1 MDGMFTKTFPLK
13 KSIGKIYAERI
24 FSFIESQNDIHKTHK
39 KDKTSRICIGD
50 MYDYK
55 SYDQFILHQCRGI
68 YVFFVFMR
76 FGIMRFGPLPFRLY
90 RPRHLR
96 SE

>member
-24 FSFIESQNDIHKTHK
+24 FSFIESRNDIHKTDK

-55 SYDQFILHQCRGI
+55 SYDQFTLPG

-76 FGIMRFGPLPFRLY
+76 VGIMLFGPLPFHLY
-90 RPRHLR
+90 RMRHL
-96 SE
+96 SFE